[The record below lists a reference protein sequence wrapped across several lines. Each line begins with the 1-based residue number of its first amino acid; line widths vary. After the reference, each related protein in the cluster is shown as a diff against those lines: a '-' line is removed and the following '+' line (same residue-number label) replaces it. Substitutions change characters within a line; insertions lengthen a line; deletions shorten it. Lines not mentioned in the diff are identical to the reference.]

1 MRSSAHHLSRAQVH
15 QGGGAQSSRA
25 TPHAAIGT
33 GISSQNA
40 QAMVAAQRV
49 AQMNRMSLPVQN
61 QIKRTGSPFSVNANG
76 GVRSPAGA
84 GGEQRGGNIEGGSG
98 MVHAVSRAE
107 DLVDLASEQN
117 WRPTGRMRGSLV
129 GRAYNSAL
137 NQLVIQPTQPTQAT
151 RPPLTPIA
159 SPPPGFPPNLRAL
172 LTTNTRTPLVPQ
184 APNYPMTQSPTTTGG
199 GSGILPDRS
208 LG

>member
-1 MRSSAHHLSRAQVH
+1 M
-15 QGGGAQSSRA
+15 
-25 TPHAAIGT
+25 PIG
-33 GISSQNA
+33 
-40 QAMVAAQRV
+40 
-49 AQMNRMSLPVQN
+49 
-61 QIKRTGSPFSVNANG
+61 G

-98 MVHAVSRAE
+98 MVHSVSRAE

-137 NQLVIQPTQPTQAT
+137 NQLVIHPTQPTQAT
-151 RPPLTPIA
+151 RPPPTPIA
-159 SPPPGFPPNLRAL
+159 SPPPGFPPNLQAL

-184 APNYPMTQSPTTTGG
+184 APNYPMTQPPTTTGG